1 MNNDNIKNAYDMISP
16 NELAKARMLR
26 NITNAAA
33 KSELPPRKVRSARS
47 RVVLIAAV
55 ITAMLA
61 MAVTAYAADW
71 FGLRDTLLLTEPETT
86 DNGYLA
92 GDYIS
97 LQGKT
102 DSPEWQAAAEWQS
115 FLRSYDS
122 DGSILASVGNNRT
135 GFEDKY
141 NAYLC
146 YTQEMADEID
156 RICEKYSLKPLEG
169 FTEPETEDE
178 FFALA
183 GTGVIY
189 APSGNNFVNNV
200 NRGFVY
206 SDGTFR
212 FDGDV
217 AITDVGMEKPVA
229 YQFIRNVKGSFST
242 ALLNVGNIDDY
253 TQWQYVTPN
262 GVELLMCTSEK
273 KQLIIADLGKSYVVV
288 NILQLPGNDYAVS
301 LSREAMEALASI
313 FDFSVIP

>member
-1 MNNDNIKNAYDMISP
+1 MNNDHIRNAYDAISP
-16 NELAKARMLR
+16 GELAKARMFR
-26 NITNAAA
+26 NISAAVPSA
-33 KSELPPRKVRSARS
+33 HRARSARPKLLL
-47 RVVLIAAV
+47 VAAV
-55 ITAMLA
+55 VAAMFALA
-61 MAVTAYAADW
+61 ATAYAADW
-71 FGLRDTLLLTEPETT
+71 FGLRDALLITQPETT
-86 DNGYLA
+86 QGSFAA

-115 FLRSYDS
+115 FLQSYDT

-169 FTEPETEDE
+169 FKEPETEDE

-189 APSGNNFVNNV
+189 ATSGNNFVNNV

-206 SDGTFR
+206 SDGSFR

-262 GVELLMCTSEK
+262 GVELLMCTSAN

-288 NILQLPGNDYAVS
+288 NILQLPGNDFAQS
-301 LSREAMEALASI
+301 LSREAMEAFADI

>member
-1 MNNDNIKNAYDMISP
+1 MNNDNIKNAYDAISP
-16 NELAKARMLR
+16 TELAKARMLR
-26 NITNAAA
+26 NITDAAA
-33 KSELPPRKVRSARS
+33 KSELPPRRVRRARS
-47 RVVLIAAV
+47 KVVLIAAV
-55 ITAMLA
+55 VTAMLA

-71 FGLRDTLLLTEPETT
+71 FGLRDALLLTRSEAT
-86 DNGYLA
+86 DGYLA

-97 LQGKT
+97 LQGRA
-102 DSPEWQAAAEWQS
+102 DSPEWKAAAEWQS

-122 DGSILASVGNNRT
+122 DGSILASVGNKRT

-169 FTEPETEDE
+169 FTEPDTEDE
-178 FFALA
+178 FFAIA

-189 APSGNNFVNNV
+189 AHSGNNFVNNV

-206 SDGTFR
+206 SDGSFR

-217 AITDVGMEKPVA
+217 AITDAGMEKPVA
-229 YQFIRNVKGSFST
+229 YQFIRNMKGSFST

-253 TQWQYVTPN
+253 EQWQYVTPN
-262 GVELLMCTSEK
+262 GVELLMCTSES

-288 NILQLPGNDYAVS
+288 NILKMPGDDYAQS
-301 LSREAMEALASI
+301 LSREAMQALADI

>member
-1 MNNDNIKNAYDMISP
+1 MTNDNIKNAYDMISP
-16 NELAKARMLR
+16 NELAKARMYR
-26 NITNAAA
+26 NIIHPAESTQA
-33 KSELPPRKVRSARS
+33 PRKVRRLRS
-47 RVVLIAAV
+47 KAVLVAAV
-55 ITAMLA
+55 VTAMLA
-61 MAVTAYAADW
+61 LAVTAYAADW
-71 FGLRDTLLLTEPETT
+71 FGLRDALLLTQPKATES
-86 DNGYLA
+86 GYAA

-97 LQGKT
+97 LQGKA

-122 DGSILASVGNNRT
+122 DGSILASVGNKRT

-169 FTEPETEDE
+169 FKEPDTEDE

-189 APSGNNFVNNV
+189 ASSGNNFVNNV

-206 SDGTFR
+206 SDGSFR

-242 ALLNVGNIDDY
+242 ALLNVGNVDDY

-262 GVELLMCTSEK
+262 GVELLMCTSAN
-273 KQLIIADLGKSYVVV
+273 KQLIIADLGKSYVVI
-288 NILQLPGNDYAVS
+288 NILRLPGDDYAQS
-301 LSREAMEALASI
+301 LSREAMEAFASI